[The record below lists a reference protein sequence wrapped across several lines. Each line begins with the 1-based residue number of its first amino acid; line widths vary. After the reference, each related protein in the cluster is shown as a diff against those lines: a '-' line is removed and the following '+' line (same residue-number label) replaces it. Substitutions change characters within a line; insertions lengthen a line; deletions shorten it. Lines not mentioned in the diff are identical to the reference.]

1 MLSSACDTTLS
12 TWPAVVGRGAEARGD
27 HVEIAAFEIP
37 KGVQASLAHLRTG
50 TVTRLDGRIDRLDL
64 GMRDEGRNA
73 AEMRATSRVTAVTSS
88 RESARARNASWHR

>member
-12 TWPAVVGRGAEARGD
+12 TWPAVGGRGAEARGD
-27 HVEIAAFEIP
+27 HVETAAFEIP
-37 KGVQASLAHLRTG
+37 KGVQASLAHLRTE

-64 GMRDEGRNA
+64 GMREDDRNA
-73 AEMRATSRVTAVTSS
+73 AGMRAISLVTAVTSS